1 MPRKGHRNPDTVEK
15 QRRCL
20 DLRRAGVTYDVIAE
34 QVGYS
39 NAGAAYNAVKSALK
53 ATLQEP
59 ADEIR
64 VLESDR
70 LDRLERA
77 LWPAALNGDQGAI
90 DRILRISE
98 RRARLLGLD
107 APLKQHVE
115 VTAYEGGTDIDREV
129 ARLADTLR
137 RTRDRSPLPVED
149 GAGTP

>member
-39 NAGAAYNAVKSALK
+39 NAGAAYNAVRSALR

-59 ADEIR
+59 ANEVR
-64 VLESDR
+64 ELEVDR

-107 APLKQHVE
+107 APTKQEVE
-115 VTAYEGGTDIDREV
+115 VTAYQGGTDIDKEV
-129 ARLADTLR
+129 QRLADALH
-137 RTRDRSPLPVED
+137 RTSHRSPLPVED
-149 GAGTP
+149 GTGTT